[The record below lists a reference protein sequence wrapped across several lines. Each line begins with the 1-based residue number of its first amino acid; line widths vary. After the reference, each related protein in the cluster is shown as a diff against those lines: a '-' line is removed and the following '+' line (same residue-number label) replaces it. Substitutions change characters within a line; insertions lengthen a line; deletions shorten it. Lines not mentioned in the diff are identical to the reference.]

1 MDRKPEFRYYY
12 GNEAEQF
19 SFFKIPK
26 LLVTHQYFKGLSSDA
41 KILYG
46 LLLDRMSLSIKN
58 KWFDEENRAY
68 ISFSIEEIAETLNCR
83 RCFSSYERRRV

>member
-1 MDRKPEFRYYY
+1 MEPKPHFRYYY

-26 LLVTHQYFKGLSSDA
+26 LLITHEYFHELSNDA

-46 LLLDRMSLSIKN
+46 LLLDRMSLSVKTSGLM
-58 KWFDEENRAY
+58 KKDVP
-68 ISFSIEEIAETLNCR
+68 ISFLALKKLQKYCTA
-83 RCFSSYERRRV
+83 VGVKQ